1 MGGEGGGAGGKGRAA
16 GQTPLPALGSSLQS
30 SAPGPPLELLKESTK
45 ELAKSA
51 SRSS

>member
-16 GQTPLPALGSSLQS
+16 GQTPSLPTVGSELQFNGRIEFAL
-30 SAPGPPLELLKESTK
+30 KT

-51 SRSS
+51 SHSS